1 MERSISEAYIRR
13 CHKRLMELGAPLEDW
28 FCENVYDEEDAPFTC
43 ELCDCDK
50 VRYVHVM
57 RNLNYL
63 GTISVG
69 CICAGVM
76 EGDILAAQERER
88 EARNRAQRRKNFVS
102 KGWTALANGVQVRSY
117 HGTVCKIMV
126 SKYNKQQYGVLYQ
139 GRWCWNYHQN
149 PINSFAQA
157 ATAAFYAYEKE
168 HANA

>member
-1 MERSISEAYIRR
+1 
-13 CHKRLMELGAPLEDW
+13 MELGAPLEDW

-117 HGTVCKIMV
+117 RGTVCKIMV

-149 PINSFAQA
+149 PMNSFAQA